1 MNQIAIIGPTASGK
15 SALAIELALT
25 CNASIFSIDS
35 LSIYREIDIAS
46 AKPSALER
54 QGVVHYGID
63 LLSPDEPFNVT
74 TLFDYYL
81 ASLEA
86 CRSQGKNLILVG
98 GSSFYLKSMLTGLSS
113 LPPITQET
121 RLHAQM
127 MLRDLSQAYDLLYR
141 IDPRYMS
148 SITPSDRYRIE
159 KMLLLYLQS
168 GMTPTEWF
176 ALHPSRPVADP
187 MPIFNLA
194 IEREVLRSRIK
205 LRTEMMFQ
213 NGLIDEVCRLESRY
227 GRAPQSMQ
235 AIGIVEVFDYLDG
248 LTCIE
253 QTIHSVFTHT
263 AQLAKRQETFNA
275 HQFEQTFKA
284 SGTQIFEEAKRALL
298 RDD

>member
-46 AKPSALER
+46 AKPSALEQR
-54 QGVVHYGID
+54 GVVHYGID

-74 TLFDYYL
+74 TLFDYYH
-81 ASLEA
+81 ASVEA
-86 CRSQGKNLILVG
+86 CRSQGKHLILVG
-98 GSSFYLKSMLTGLSS
+98 GSSFYLKSLLTGLSS
-113 LPPITQET
+113 LPLITQET
-121 RLHAQM
+121 RLHAQK
-127 MLRDLSQAYDLLYR
+127 MLLDLSQSYDLLYR
-141 IDPRYMS
+141 IDPHYMRNVA
-148 SITPSDRYRIE
+148 PSDHYRIE

-176 ALHPSRPVADP
+176 ALHPARPVADS
-187 MPIFNLA
+187 MPIFDLA
-194 IEREVLRSRIK
+194 IDREALRSRIK

-213 NGLIDEVCRLESRY
+213 SGLIDEVCMLERHY

-235 AIGIVEVFDYLDG
+235 AIGIVEVLDYLDG
-248 LTCIE
+248 LTCKE
-253 QTIHSVFTHT
+253 QTVHSVFTHT

-275 HQFEQTFKA
+275 HQFDQTFKA
-284 SGTQIFEEAKRALL
+284 PSAQIFEEAKRALL